1 MFVKKSQA
9 YPIFFRCWR
18 VSRAIM
24 NMVTLHGFQRFKN
37 ISDLTILLYEKTWK
51 IHLHLKLKP
60 FYELRDI
67 STGTSHSFISF
78 AWGILWEFDKY
89 FWLTVLGSQKYL
101 PSCYSTNTTWNPYE
115 SVRCLFWNVRWF
127 KKLLSFWGKNFRA
140 FKYHKIAR
148 SEVFISIE
156 NLTILLYA
164 EARRTIILPK
174 PHFVRINLMTLQQWH
189 SLLLVMN
196 ERSKGRSKT
205 RLVPGNKYK

>member
-101 PSCYSTNTTWNPYE
+101 PSCYSLIPHGILMRVFDVCFEMQGGSKNYYPFGERIFELLNTIK
-115 SVRCLFWNVRWF
+115 SLGQRC
-127 KKLLSFWGKNFRA
+127 
-140 FKYHKIAR
+140 
-148 SEVFISIE
+148 
-156 NLTILLYA
+156 
-164 EARRTIILPK
+164 
-174 PHFVRINLMTLQQWH
+174 
-189 SLLLVMN
+189 SLV
-196 ERSKGRSKT
+196 SKT
-205 RLVPGNKYK
+205 